1 MKKIL
6 ILSSRVPYPQVG
18 GDRLRI
24 YNTAKTLSKN
34 YEIDLLCLNEGRVES
49 DYLER
54 LKEVF
59 NEVIC
64 FSYHPLKFKWNAFKG
79 LFLKKP
85 LQVSYYYFKEI
96 QKWINERYGD
106 YDLIFCNHI
115 RTAEYIKNIV
125 CAKIV
130 DLHDAISMNYTRARL
145 NAKGW
150 WKVIY
155 FIENKKLLPYEIKT
169 TDEFDKSFIVSDIDR
184 DYLVKN
190 GAKRGKII
198 TVPVAVREEVVNRVF
213 KAKEK
218 YELVF
223 LGKMDY
229 PPNED
234 AVIYFVDRIF
244 PILKKEKQNLKFIIV
259 GAKPTK
265 RVLKLRKT
273 EGVEV
278 TGFVEDHCKYIEASK
293 VFVAPIRFGAGIQNK
308 ILEAM
313 ALGKPV
319 VTTSLGAEGIK
330 GREGEHF
337 LVADK
342 PEEMVEKIMNLL
354 ENKNRRGFIGRRARA
369 LIEEKYTWKIIG
381 EQFLKEIGEILKD

>member
-18 GDRLRI
+18 GDRIRI

-59 NEVIC
+59 NQVTC
-64 FSYHPLKFKWNAFKG
+64 FSYHPLRFKWNAFKG

-96 QKWINERYGD
+96 QRWINERYGD

-115 RTAEYIKNIV
+115 RTVEYIKNIA

-130 DLHDAISMNYTRARL
+130 DLHDAISMNYARAKS

-155 FIENKKLLPYEIKT
+155 SVENKKLLPYEIKT
-169 TDEFDKSFIVSDIDR
+169 IDEFDKSFIVSDIDR
-184 DYLVKN
+184 DYLVRN
-190 GAKRGKII
+190 GAEREKIV
-198 TVPVAVREEVVNRVF
+198 TVPVAVRGEVINRVS

-234 AVIYFVDRIF
+234 AVIYFVESIF
-244 PILKKEKQNLKFIIV
+244 PILKREKQNLQFIVV

-265 RVLKLRKT
+265 RVLKLRKID
-273 EGVEV
+273 GVEV
-278 TGFVEDHCKYIEASK
+278 TGFMEDPYEYVEASE
-293 VFVAPIRFGAGIQNK
+293 VFVAPMRFGAGVQNK

-319 VTTSLGAEGIK
+319 VTTSLGAGGIK

-342 PEEMVEKIMNLL
+342 PEEMAEKIANLL
-354 ENKNRRGFIGRRARA
+354 ESKNRRGSIGRRARA
-369 LIEEKYTWKIIG
+369 LIEEKYTWKRIG
-381 EQFLKEIGEILKD
+381 EQFLKEIGQTLTD

>member
-18 GDRLRI
+18 GDRIRI
-24 YNTAKTLSKN
+24 YNTAKILSKN
-34 YEIDLLCLNEGRVES
+34 YEIDLLCLNEGTIES
-49 DYLER
+49 GYLER
-54 LKEVF
+54 LREVF
-59 NEVIC
+59 NEVTC

-96 QKWINERYGD
+96 QRWIDEKYGD

-115 RTAEYIKNIV
+115 RTAEYMKNIA

-130 DLHDAISMNYTRARL
+130 DLHDAISMSYARARL

-150 WKVIY
+150 WKAVY
-155 FIENKKLLPYEIKT
+155 LVENRKLLPYEIKT
-169 TDEFDKSFIVSDIDR
+169 TDEFDKSFIVSDVDR
-184 DYLVKN
+184 HYLVKN
-190 GAKRGKII
+190 GAEREKII
-198 TVPVAVREEVVNRVF
+198 TVPVAVKDEVINRVS
-213 KAKEK
+213 KVKEK

-234 AVIYFVDRIF
+234 AVIYFVENIF
-244 PILKKEKQNLKFIIV
+244 PVLKREKQNLKFIIV
-259 GAKPTK
+259 GAKPTR

-273 EGVEV
+273 DGVEV
-278 TGFVEDHCKYIEASK
+278 TGFMEDPYQYVEASE
-293 VFVAPIRFGAGIQNK
+293 VFVVPMRFGAGVQNK

-319 VTTSLGAEGIK
+319 VTTSLGVEGIK
-330 GREGEHF
+330 GREDEHF

-342 PEEMVEKIMNLL
+342 PEEMVEKIMDLL
-354 ENKNRRGFIGRRARA
+354 ESRKRRRSIGRRARA
-369 LIEEKYTWKIIG
+369 LIEERYTWKRIG
-381 EQFLKEIGEILKD
+381 EQFLKEIGQILTD